1 MKLLLALIFSVS
13 AFACP
18 SDDDL
23 SPVEFAKRLNSFI
36 SEQKKASNP
45 HAANVK
51 LLNCY
56 KEVSWRM
63 KNAQTINLAKAVR
76 TTPRQNNQVQGGK
89 DNVLK
94 AIISEALT
102 DLEAQAADKPHYLLA
117 DFIRLIEL
125 YPVAMTANSWIEDYF
140 VTIMNKDAQSEDV
153 NEIINLEE
161 FYKMIKVLKPTTSTK
176 RYNSYQRT
184 AKRMIARFVGQYYK
198 MTAAAD
204 SALLEEFKIIT
215 DKTIYNIVIE
225 EFFLSK
231 EAEYLQTGAAK
242 QLVTRARLQT
252 LLESLKDKV
261 EGTYSKNTVN
271 ARMRLAHRR
280 NHSDLY

>member
-1 MKLLLALIFSVS
+1 
-13 AFACP
+13 
-18 SDDDL
+18 
-23 SPVEFAKRLNSFI
+23 
-36 SEQKKASNP
+36 
-45 HAANVK
+45 
-51 LLNCY
+51 
-56 KEVSWRM
+56 
-63 KNAQTINLAKAVR
+63 
-76 TTPRQNNQVQGGK
+76 
-89 DNVLK
+89 
-94 AIISEALT
+94 
-102 DLEAQAADKPHYLLA
+102 
-117 DFIRLIEL
+117 
-125 YPVAMTANSWIEDYF
+125 
-140 VTIMNKDAQSEDV
+140 
-153 NEIINLEE
+153 
-161 FYKMIKVLKPTTSTK
+161 
-176 RYNSYQRT
+176 
-184 AKRMIARFVGQYYK
+184 MIARFVGQYYK